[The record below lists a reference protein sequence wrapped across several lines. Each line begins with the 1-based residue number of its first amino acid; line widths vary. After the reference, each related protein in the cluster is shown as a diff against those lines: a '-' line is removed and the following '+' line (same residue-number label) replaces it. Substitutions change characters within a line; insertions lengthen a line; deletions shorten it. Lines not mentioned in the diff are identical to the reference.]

1 MKKTVNTII
10 FYMLL
15 IGTINAQDIDTVTDI
30 DGNIYQTVNFG
41 NQVWMKENLKTTTY
55 SDSTPIP
62 NVTDEAEWTTLTSGA
77 YMWYEND
84 EKSNKNTYG
93 ALYNWYTVET
103 NKLCPIGWHVPTD
116 EEWNILEIY
125 FGMSQ
130 NDAYKTS
137 YRATGKGGKLKAA
150 GTVQGGDGLWHTPN
164 EDATNESG
172 FSALPG
178 GFSYFNDGYSYGLG
192 SYGFWWSS
200 SDASPTDAWYR
211 LLYYYSGF
219 VSRNTYNKKY
229 GFSVRCVRD

>member
-1 MKKTVNTII
+1 
-10 FYMLL
+10 MLL
-15 IGTINAQDIDTVTDI
+15 IGTINAQDIDSVIDI

-77 YMWYEND
+77 YVWYEND
-84 EKSNKNTYG
+84 EKSNKNIYG

-116 EEWNILEIY
+116 EEWNTLEIY

-178 GFSYFNDGYSYGLG
+178 GFSYFNDGFSYGLG

-200 SDASPTDAWYR
+200 SDASSTDAWYR